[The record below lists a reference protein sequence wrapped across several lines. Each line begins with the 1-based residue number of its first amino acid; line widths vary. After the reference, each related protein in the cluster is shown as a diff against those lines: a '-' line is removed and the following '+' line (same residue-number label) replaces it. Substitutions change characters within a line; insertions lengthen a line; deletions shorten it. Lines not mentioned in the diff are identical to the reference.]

1 MTNLLKDTKT
11 IAVVGLSEKPSRPS
25 YQVAQYMQSV
35 GYRII
40 PVNPLCLEILGERCY
55 PDLLSIPEPV
65 DMVNIFRKSEDCL
78 PIAQDAVKIGAKS
91 IWLQQGVI
99 NQEAY
104 DYAQSKGLEAVM
116 DKCLMI
122 EHMRQQYRPTPPL
135 AL

>member
-1 MTNLLKDTKT
+1 MTNLWQETKT

-40 PVNPLCLEILGERCY
+40 PVNPLCSEILGERCY

-65 DMVNIFRKSEDCL
+65 DMVNVFRKPEDCL

-91 IWLQQGVI
+91 LWMQQGVI
-99 NQEAY
+99 NQEAFK
-104 DYAQSKGLEAVM
+104 YAESKGLEAVM
-116 DKCLMI
+116 DKCLMV
-122 EHMRQQYRPTPPL
+122 EHMRQ
-135 AL
+135 

>member
-1 MTNLLKDTKT
+1 MTNLWQETKT

-40 PVNPLCLEILGERCY
+40 PVNPLSSEILGECCY

-65 DMVNIFRKSEDCL
+65 DMVNVFRKPEDCL

-91 IWLQQGVI
+91 LWMQQGVV
-99 NQEAY
+99 NQEAFE
-104 DYAQSKGLEAVM
+104 YAESNGLEAVM
-116 DKCLMI
+116 DKCLMV
-122 EHMRQQYRPTPPL
+122 EHMRQ
-135 AL
+135 

>member
-1 MTNLLKDTKT
+1 MTNLWQETKT

-40 PVNPLCLEILGERCY
+40 PVNPLCSEILGERCY

-65 DMVNIFRKSEDCL
+65 DMVNVFRKSEDCL

-91 IWLQQGVI
+91 LWMQQGVI
-99 NQEAY
+99 NKEAY
-104 DYAQSKGLEAVM
+104 DHAQSNGLEAVM
-116 DKCLMI
+116 DKCLMV
-122 EHMRQQYRPTPPL
+122 EHMHQ
-135 AL
+135 

>member
-122 EHMRQQYRPTPPL
+122 EHMRQ
-135 AL
+135 

>member
-1 MTNLLKDTKT
+1 MTNLWRETKT
-11 IAVVGLSEKPSRPS
+11 IAVVGLSEKSSRPS

-40 PVNPLCLEILGERCY
+40 PVNPLCSEILGERCY

-65 DMVNIFRKSEDCL
+65 DMVNVFRKSEDCL

-91 IWLQQGVI
+91 LWMQQSVI

-104 DYAQSKGLEAVM
+104 DHAQSKGLEVVM

-122 EHMRQQYRPTPPL
+122 EHMRQ
-135 AL
+135 

>member
-11 IAVVGLSEKPSRPS
+11 ITVVGLSEKPSRPS

-78 PIAQDAVKIGAKS
+78 PITQDAVKIGAKS

-122 EHMRQQYRPTPPL
+122 EHMRQ
-135 AL
+135 

>member
-1 MTNLLKDTKT
+1 MTNLWQETKT

-40 PVNPLCLEILGERCY
+40 PVNPLCSEILGEHCY

-65 DMVNIFRKSEDCL
+65 DMVNVFRKSEDCL

-91 IWLQQGVI
+91 LWMQQGVI

-104 DYAQSKGLEAVM
+104 DHAQSNGLEAVM
-116 DKCLMI
+116 DKCLMV
-122 EHMRQQYRPTPPL
+122 EHMRQ
-135 AL
+135 

>member
-1 MTNLLKDTKT
+1 MTNLWQETKT

-40 PVNPLCLEILGERCY
+40 PVNPLCSEILGERCY

-65 DMVNIFRKSEDCL
+65 DMVNVFRKPEDCL

-91 IWLQQGVI
+91 LWMQQGVV
-99 NQEAY
+99 NQEAFE
-104 DYAQSKGLEAVM
+104 YAESNGLEAVM
-116 DKCLMI
+116 DKCLMV
-122 EHMRQQYRPTPPL
+122 EHMRQ
-135 AL
+135 

>member
-1 MTNLLKDTKT
+1 MTNLWQETKT

-40 PVNPLCLEILGERCY
+40 PVNPLCSEILGERCY
-55 PDLLSIPEPV
+55 PDLLSIPEPI
-65 DMVNIFRKSEDCL
+65 DMVNVFRKSEDCL

-91 IWLQQGVI
+91 LWMQQGVI

-104 DYAQSKGLEAVM
+104 DHAQFEGLEAVM

-122 EHMRQQYRPTPPL
+122 EHMRQ
-135 AL
+135 

>member
-1 MTNLLKDTKT
+1 
-11 IAVVGLSEKPSRPS
+11 
-25 YQVAQYMQSV
+25 MQSV

-122 EHMRQQYRPTPPL
+122 EHMRQ
-135 AL
+135 